1 MILFWTRPE
10 TISSL
15 DYTNSI
21 QTDEVLSIRNSCL
34 FIKLKYY
41 LVKNGQM
48 GGRGQQHLS
57 KPIGSF
63 RNHFGSFVFDRLVPP
78 PSMSNEPK
86 IKLW

>member
-21 QTDEVLSIRNSCL
+21 QTDEVLSIQNSCL

-57 KPIGSF
+57 KPRGSF
-63 RNHFGSFVFDRLVPP
+63 RNHFGSFLFDRLVPP